1 MPSHAELAKHF
12 WEDGAKKSIDE
23 SGIKESLRRALND
36 FTPRT
41 EEIKKKIT
49 RDEMLEKLEKKE
61 CGFLTEFV
69 KYFKETPA
77 KNQDEFDKWHHEM
90 CKKFLGCFNDNFK
103 DLQYGKAQKI
113 VNMTFKNIYCLR
125 DAESKEDYFKYCHMP
140 LDSLTLEWFY
150 RKVKPA
156 NRKKKYTRAE
166 IPAWS
171 KLCYESEESASKLS
185 YKSIQKDIREHFESR
200 NKKSNDEYKWTPL
213 TAEFV
218 IWPQIQLELAAE
230 GLFNQLWHIGEG
242 PDDAEYESCKGELR
256 QASKIFKSKSVKDKL
271 DYLKQ
276 HIDLSDNSFIFTD
289 VNT

>member
-23 SGIKESLRRALND
+23 SGIKKSLRRALND

-49 RDEMLEKLEKKE
+49 RDEMLEKLDE
-61 CGFLTEFV
+61 CGFLAAFKE
-69 KYFKETPA
+69 YFKGSA
-77 KNQDEFDKWHHEM
+77 KSQKDFDEWHHEM
-90 CKKFLGCFNDNFK
+90 CKKFRACFNNKNFNN
-103 DLQYGKAQKI
+103 LQYGKAQKI

-140 LDSLTLEWFY
+140 LDSLSLEWVY
-150 RKVKPA
+150 RTMKPT
-156 NRKKKYTRAE
+156 NKEKYTRE
-166 IPAWS
+166 KIPAWS
-171 KLCYESEESASKLS
+171 KLCYDSSKENASILS
-185 YKSIQKDIREHFESR
+185 YKSIQEDIRKHFENST
-200 NKKSNDEYKWTPL
+200 EWTPL

-242 PDDAEYESCKGELR
+242 PDDAEYANCNGKLQ

-276 HIDLSDNSFIFTD
+276 HIDLSNDSFVFAD

>member
-1 MPSHAELAKHF
+1 MLSHAELAKHF
-12 WEDGAKKSIDE
+12 WEDGAKMSIDK
-23 SGIKESLRRALND
+23 SGIKESLSRALND

-41 EEIKKKIT
+41 EEIKEKIT
-49 RDEMLEKLEKKE
+49 RDKMLEKLEE
-61 CGFLTEFV
+61 CGFLAAFEKHF
-69 KYFKETPA
+69 EDSA
-77 KNQDEFDKWHHEM
+77 KSQYDFDDWHHEM
-90 CKKFLGCFNDNFK
+90 CEKFLACFNNKNFNNLK
-103 DLQYGKAQKI
+103 YGKAQKI

-140 LDSLTLEWFY
+140 LDSLTLEWVY
-150 RKVKPA
+150 RKVKPTNGA
-156 NRKKKYTRAE
+156 KYTRNN

-171 KLCYESEESASKLS
+171 KLCYDSSKENASILS
-185 YKSIQKDIREHFESR
+185 YKSIQEDIRKHFENST
-200 NKKSNDEYKWTPL
+200 EWTPL

-242 PDDAEYESCKGELR
+242 PDDAEYKSCKGELR

-276 HIDLSDNSFIFTD
+276 HIGLLDDSFIFTD

>member
-1 MPSHAELAKHF
+1 MPSHAEFAKHF

-49 RDEMLEKLEKKE
+49 RDEMLEKLEE
-61 CGFLTEFV
+61 CGFLAAFKE
-69 KYFKETPA
+69 YFKDSA
-77 KNQDEFDKWHHEM
+77 KSQKDFDEWHHDM
-90 CKKFLGCFNDNFK
+90 CKKFRVCFNNKNFNN
-103 DLQYGKAQKI
+103 LQYGKAQKI

-140 LDSLTLEWFY
+140 LDSLTLEWVY
-150 RKVKPA
+150 RKVKPT
-156 NRKKKYTRAE
+156 NGEKYTRNN

-171 KLCYESEESASKLS
+171 KLCYDSSKENASILS
-185 YKSIQKDIREHFESR
+185 YKSIQEDIRKHFENST
-200 NKKSNDEYKWTPL
+200 EWTPL

-242 PDDAEYESCKGELR
+242 PDDAEYANCNGKLQ

-271 DYLKQ
+271 DYLKR
-276 HIDLSDNSFIFTD
+276 HIDLSNDSFVFAD

>member
-1 MPSHAELAKHF
+1 MPSHAELTKHF

-61 CGFLTEFV
+61 CGFLAAFK
-69 KYFKETPA
+69 KYFEEAPA
-77 KNQDEFDKWHHEM
+77 KSQNDFDDWHHEM
-90 CKKFLGCFNDNFK
+90 CEKFRACFNNVNFK
-103 DLQYGKAQKI
+103 NLQYGKAQKI
-113 VNMTFKNIYCLR
+113 VNMTFKNIYCLNGAK
-125 DAESKEDYFKYCHMP
+125 DKEDYFKYYHMP
-140 LDSLTLEWFY
+140 LDSLTLEWVY
-150 RKVKPA
+150 RNVKPT
-156 NRKKKYTRAE
+156 NKEKYTRE
-166 IPAWS
+166 KIPAWS
-171 KLCYESEESASKLS
+171 KLRYENEGNAPKLS
-185 YKSIQKDIREHFESR
+185 YKSIQEDIRKHFE
-200 NKKSNDEYKWTPL
+200 NSNEWTPL
-213 TAEFV
+213 KAEFV

-276 HIDLSDNSFIFTD
+276 HIDLSDDSFIFTD

>member
-1 MPSHAELAKHF
+1 MLSHAELAKHF
-12 WEDGAKKSIDE
+12 WEDGAKMSIDK

-41 EEIKKKIT
+41 EEIKEKIT
-49 RDEMLEKLEKKE
+49 RDEMLEKLEEEK
-61 CGFLTEFV
+61 CGFLAAFEA
-69 KYFKETPA
+69 YFEEVPA
-77 KNQDEFDKWHHEM
+77 KNQDEFDKWHNKM
-90 CKKFLGCFNDNFK
+90 CEKFLGCFNDNFK

-125 DAESKEDYFKYCHMP
+125 DAESKEDYFKYCHIP
-140 LDSLTLEWFY
+140 LDSLTLEWVY
-150 RKVKPA
+150 RTMKPT
-156 NRKKKYTRAE
+156 NRKKYTRE
-166 IPAWS
+166 KIPAWS
-171 KLCYESEESASKLS
+171 KLCYESEESAAELS
-185 YKSIQKDIREHFESR
+185 YKSIQEDIRKHFESR
-200 NKKSNDEYKWTPL
+200 NKESSGKYKWTPL

-242 PDDAEYESCKGELR
+242 PDDAEYVNCNGKLQ

-271 DYLKQ
+271 DYLKR
-276 HIDLSDNSFIFTD
+276 HIDLSNDSFVFAD

>member
-61 CGFLTEFV
+61 CNFLTEFV
-69 KYFKETPA
+69 KYFKEAPA
-77 KNQDEFDKWHHEM
+77 KSRNDFDDWHHEM
-90 CKKFLGCFNDNFK
+90 CEKFRACFNDNFEN
-103 DLQYGKAQKI
+103 LQYGKAQKI
-113 VNMTFKNIYCLR
+113 VNMTFKNIYCLNG
-125 DAESKEDYFKYCHMP
+125 AESKEAYFEHCHMP
-140 LDSLTLEWFY
+140 LDSLSLEWVY
-150 RKVKPA
+150 RTMKPT
-156 NRKKKYTRAE
+156 NKEKYTRE
-166 IPAWS
+166 KIPAWS
-171 KLCYESEESASKLS
+171 KLRYENEGNAPKLS
-185 YKSIQKDIREHFESR
+185 YKSIQEDIRKHFE
-200 NKKSNDEYKWTPL
+200 NSNEWTPL
-213 TAEFV
+213 KAEFV

-242 PDDAEYESCKGELR
+242 PDDEEYANCKGKLQ

-276 HIDLSDNSFIFTD
+276 HIDLSDDSFIFTD

>member
-1 MPSHAELAKHF
+1 
-12 WEDGAKKSIDE
+12 
-23 SGIKESLRRALND
+23 
-36 FTPRT
+36 
-41 EEIKKKIT
+41 
-49 RDEMLEKLEKKE
+49 
-61 CGFLTEFV
+61 
-69 KYFKETPA
+69 
-77 KNQDEFDKWHHEM
+77 
-90 CKKFLGCFNDNFK
+90 
-103 DLQYGKAQKI
+103 
-113 VNMTFKNIYCLR
+113 MTFKNIYCLR

>member
-12 WEDGAKKSIDE
+12 WEDGTKMSIAD
-23 SGIKESLRRALND
+23 SGIKESLKRALND

-41 EEIKKKIT
+41 EEIKEKIT
-49 RDEMLEKLEKKE
+49 RNEMLENLKE
-61 CGFLTEFV
+61 CGFLTEFE
-69 KYFKETPA
+69 KYFEEAPA
-77 KNQDEFDKWHHEM
+77 KSQNDFDDWHHEM
-90 CKKFLGCFNDNFK
+90 CEKFRACFNNKNFEN
-103 DLQYGKAQKI
+103 LQYGKAQKI

-125 DAESKEDYFKYCHMP
+125 DAEKKEDYFKYCHMP

-156 NRKKKYTRAE
+156 NRKKEYTRAE

-171 KLCYESEESASKLS
+171 KLCYGSEENAPNLG
-185 YKSIQKDIREHFESR
+185 YKSIQEDIRKHFENSA
-200 NKKSNDEYKWTPL
+200 EWTPL
-213 TAEFV
+213 KAEFV

-230 GLFNQLWHIGEG
+230 GLFKQLWHIGEG

-256 QASKIFKSKSVKDKL
+256 QASTLFKSKSVKDKL

-276 HIDLSDNSFIFTD
+276 HIDLSDGSFIFIN

>member
-1 MPSHAELAKHF
+1 MLSHAELAKHF
-12 WEDGAKKSIDE
+12 WEGGAKISIDD
-23 SGIKESLRRALND
+23 SGIKESLKRALND

-41 EEIKKKIT
+41 EEIKEKIT
-49 RDEMLEKLEKKE
+49 RDEMLEKLEE
-61 CGFLTEFV
+61 CGFLAAFE
-69 KYFKETPA
+69 KYFEDSA
-77 KNQDEFDKWHHEM
+77 KSRNDFDDWHHEM
-90 CKKFLGCFNDNFK
+90 CEKFRACFNDNFEN
-103 DLQYGKAQKI
+103 LQYGKAQKI
-113 VNMTFKNIYCLR
+113 VNMTFKNIYCLNG
-125 DAESKEDYFKYCHMP
+125 AESKEAYFEHCHMP
-140 LDSLTLEWFY
+140 LDSLTLEWVY
-150 RKVKPA
+150 RKVKPT
-156 NRKKKYTRAE
+156 NGKKYTRNI

-171 KLCYESEESASKLS
+171 KLCYDSSKENASRLS
-185 YKSIQKDIREHFESR
+185 YKSIQEDIRKHFENR
-200 NKKSNDEYKWTPL
+200 NKKSNDKYKWTPL

-276 HIDLSDNSFIFTD
+276 HIDLSDDSFIFTD

>member
-1 MPSHAELAKHF
+1 
-12 WEDGAKKSIDE
+12 
-23 SGIKESLRRALND
+23 
-36 FTPRT
+36 
-41 EEIKKKIT
+41 
-49 RDEMLEKLEKKE
+49 
-61 CGFLTEFV
+61 
-69 KYFKETPA
+69 
-77 KNQDEFDKWHHEM
+77 
-90 CKKFLGCFNDNFK
+90 
-103 DLQYGKAQKI
+103 
-113 VNMTFKNIYCLR
+113 MTFKNIYCLR

-156 NRKKKYTRAE
+156 NRKKEYTRAE

-185 YKSIQKDIREHFESR
+185 YKSIQEDIRKHFE
-200 NKKSNDEYKWTPL
+200 NSNEWTPL
-213 TAEFV
+213 KAEFV

-242 PDDAEYESCKGELR
+242 PDDAEYESFKGELR

-271 DYLKQ
+271 DYLKR
-276 HIDLSDNSFIFTD
+276 HIKLSDNSFIFTD